1 MAAHGSVGRVVTA
14 GWDAADDAAV
24 ARAMISLAPFSNS
37 ICVPTGT
44 AIGVPVVVVAAAE
57 FQPVTQADVVDDP
70 L

>member
-1 MAAHGSVGRVVTA
+1 MMLPL
-14 GWDAADDAAV
+14 
-24 ARAMISLAPFSNS
+24 RATTISLAPFPNS

-44 AIGVPVVVVAAAE
+44 AIGAPVVVVAAAE